1 MVGQLI
7 EVGKLGAMFPVYSS
21 IYMIS
26 PTSKMGLFMKKPFVK
41 FICHSSSY
49 AFFLSELFFG
59 NGLPISSL
67 LNYYW
72 IISMLHNS
80 VLLGMASQ
88 RIEYLVIEL
97 FGNAWM
103 REILAGWKRRE
114 RGCIPGFVESGV
126 IIYIL
131 SKFILLI

>member
-1 MVGQLI
+1 MVIRSRII
-7 EVGKLGAMFPVYSS
+7 EVTRMNDDL
-21 IYMIS
+21 
-26 PTSKMGLFMKKPFVK
+26 
-41 FICHSSSY
+41 
-49 AFFLSELFFG
+49 
-59 NGLPISSL
+59 
-67 LNYYW
+67 
-72 IISMLHNS
+72 

-126 IIYIL
+126 ILYII
-131 SKFILLI
+131 SE